1 MTKNN
6 PAKGS
11 PAGWLRVVVPALLII
26 AWLSL
31 AAIGGPYFGRVS
43 EVSSNDQTTYLPE
56 SADATLV
63 QGLLGE
69 FSGANAAPA
78 IIVYESAEPLSEAA
92 RAQMAEA
99 LSGLTAIEGVAP
111 EISPPIPSA
120 DGFAAQA
127 FTLVDAGPEAA
138 ATVGMMRASLQASVP
153 EGVSVYVTGPAGFI
167 SDLTGGFTGIDGL
180 LLVVTLVAVFIILV
194 FVYRSLLLPIAVL
207 ATSMSALTVALLV
220 VWWLAKADILLLSG
234 QTQGILF
241 ILVIGAATDYSLLY
255 VARYREALRV
265 EQDKWAA
272 TRSALRGSFEPIV
285 ASGSTV
291 IAGLLC
297 LLLSDLKSNSTLGPV
312 ASIGIVF
319 AMLSALTLLPALLY
333 AFGRTAF
340 WPRAPRFE
348 PGVVAAEDGLP
359 TKGIWLTISR
369 LIPRRPRLIWVL
381 TTVVLA
387 AGALG
392 LTQLDATGVPQSDLI
407 LGTSEARDGQVALGK
422 HFPGGSGSPVLVVTE
437 QANLL
442 GATNLLLD
450 QGTVASVS
458 VVTADSATGTAGMT
472 REGVRVGRPGSEP
485 AQPTVVRGD
494 VMLQATLTSA
504 ADSESA
510 IEAVRSLRSE
520 FATAFPGSLIGGVTA
535 TALDTNDA
543 SIRDRNLII
552 PIVLV
557 VIVLILMM
565 LLRSVLA
572 PILLVATTVLSFG
585 TALGV
590 AALVFNNLLS
600 FPGADPAVPL
610 YSFVFLVALGIDY
623 NIFLMTRVRE
633 ETLKHGTRK
642 GILRGL
648 AITGGVITSAGV
660 VLAATFA
667 ALGVIPIL
675 FLAQIAFI
683 VAFGVLLDTFVVRT
697 LLVPALAYDIGPRI
711 WWPSKLARASK

>member
-1 MTKNN
+1 MQGRRSWLCVGCCDRPSQVHFTASYLYARLLASQTSIKASGLNVEAAAVSEAQAGTVAVTKNN

-111 EISPPIPSA
+111 EISPPIPSE

-333 AFGRTAF
+333 LFGRVSF

-348 PGVVAAEDGLP
+348 PAVVAAEDGLP
-359 TKGIWLTISR
+359 TKGIWLRISR

-381 TTVVLA
+381 TTAVLA

-392 LTQLDATGVPQSDLI
+392 LTQLDATGVPQSSLI
-407 LGTSEARDGQVALGK
+407 LGNSEARDGQVALGK
-422 HFPGGSGSPVLVVTE
+422 HFPGGSGSPVLVVTNE
-437 QANLL
+437 TDLL

-450 QGTVASVS
+450 QDVVTSVS

-472 REGVRVGRPGSEP
+472 RDGVRVGRPGTEP
-485 AQPTVVRGD
+485 AQPTVVDGD

-600 FPGADPAVPL
+600 
-610 YSFVFLVALGIDY
+610 
-623 NIFLMTRVRE
+623 
-633 ETLKHGTRK
+633 
-642 GILRGL
+642 
-648 AITGGVITSAGV
+648 
-660 VLAATFA
+660 
-667 ALGVIPIL
+667 
-675 FLAQIAFI
+675 
-683 VAFGVLLDTFVVRT
+683 
-697 LLVPALAYDIGPRI
+697 
-711 WWPSKLARASK
+711 